1 MRKRGENRCFLMRKE
16 EINAEARRTQRERR
30 EFQIGDFRFQK
41 DDGSLKWR
49 AEKLSF
55 EILVSAIILEEI
67 RRSDSIRA
75 W

>member
-1 MRKRGENRCFLMRKE
+1 MIGHAKGDNAMERTARPRCISGRGG
-16 EINAEARRTQRERR
+16 